1 MESGLGPFESDSEI
15 SKLRVDNMAGREG
28 LEPPTTGSE
37 DQCSIQTELTA
48 RSF

>member
-1 MESGLGPFESDSEI
+1 
-15 SKLRVDNMAGREG
+15 MAGREG

-48 RSF
+48 RYVSCVYKKHYVLLFYGDDN